1 MNLPAEFEMLNSK
14 YKNIARPV
22 IKLLILSALFA
33 MSAMTSSSSYADTAI
48 GVGGSTLGYQVA
60 LSQSMSENLNLR
72 IIHNTASQDF
82 DGETDGVDYN
92 YDFEFSS
99 TSLLIDWHVFGGGFR
114 LTTGALINDNEIHA
128 QSDINGLT
136 LEVGDTVFTS
146 TEVGRLEGDISFDSY
161 APYLGFGWG
170 RAIADGFSVVFDLG
184 VVFQGQPEV
193 SLQTVGGTLSDN
205 QLLLDEVEREE
216 QELQEDADEF
226 DLYPV
231 VSLGLFYRF

>member
-1 MNLPAEFEMLNSK
+1 MSNNLLKKKLKSAL
-14 YKNIARPV
+14 
-22 IKLLILSALFA
+22 KLLSISVFLSI
-33 MSAMTSSSSYADTAI
+33 SAVNSSNIYAGTAI
-48 GVGGSTLGYQVA
+48 AIGGGTLGYQVA

-146 TEVGRLEGDISFDSY
+146 AEVGRLEGDISFDSY